1 MRSWFSPLRL
11 PVAIGAVLLIIPWFY
26 LSWNTTLGELI
37 PAMRFR
43 TKATIAGVVQD
54 ASDSLSL
61 HSVLTGRYQQSI
73 SRAVGV
79 LSPLFKPAIHWKNQ
93 LYYTLL
99 GTAGSDRVVVGKHR
113 ELLEMTYLD
122 EYCARNAATFRP
134 KAEEWAASIRTLQD
148 ELQAMGKPFV
158 YVITP
163 SKVAQYPQFI
173 PDGYKCPASA
183 ADKDSKLAV
192 WDDALTR
199 HGVRFVDGASPLPA
213 AREHYGID
221 MFPRGGIH
229 WNKLAAALATQDVI
243 ATVNAQHASPPLI
256 PFTFTWA
263 VSYWPNAGDRDL
275 LDIMNLPHPDAHYPV
290 PELSYQSLAPKGG
303 CKTMKITEIGGSFLM
318 GINDTL
324 EKLACPPAITY
335 WFYWDHKRFL
345 YADRQMRE
353 LTMDEDVR
361 RRSLLDADVV
371 FMEENEAAIPESRH
385 GQRLMDELK
394 AIRAG
399 S

>member
-1 MRSWFSPLRL
+1 MRRWLNISYL
-11 PVAIGAVLLIIPWFY
+11 PVTIGAVLLIIPWFY

-43 TKATIAGVVQD
+43 TKNTIAGVVSD
-54 ASDSLSL
+54 ASDTFSL
-61 HSVLTGRYQQSI
+61 HSVLNGHYQQSI

-93 LYYTLL
+93 IYYTLL

-113 ELLEMTYLD
+113 QLLEMTYLD
-122 EYCARNAATFRP
+122 EYCARDAATFQT
-134 KAEEWAASIRTLQD
+134 KAEDWAARIRTLQD
-148 ELQAMGKPFV
+148 EVQALGKPFV

-173 PDGYKCPASA
+173 PDGYKCPAGY
-183 ADKDSKLAV
+183 ADKGSKLAV
-192 WDDALTR
+192 WDAALTS

-213 AREHYGID
+213 AREKYGID

-243 ATVNAQHASPPLI
+243 AAVNAQHASPPLM
-256 PFTFTWA
+256 PFTFTWTI
-263 VSYWPNAGDRDL
+263 SYKPDATDRDL
-275 LDIMNLPHPDAHYPV
+275 LDIMNLPHPDRHFPV
-290 PELSYQSLAPKGG
+290 PELSYQSAEPPGG
-303 CKTMKITEIGGSFLM
+303 CKPLKITEVGGSFLM
-318 GINDTL
+318 GINNTL
-324 EKLACPPAITY
+324 EALACPPEITY
-335 WFYWDHKRFL
+335 WFYWDHNRFR

-353 LTMDEDVR
+353 LTMDADVR
-361 RRSLLDADVV
+361 RKSLLDADVV
-371 FMEENEAAIPESRH
+371 FFEENEAALPDSRH
-385 GQRLMDELK
+385 GQALMDELK